1 MVIDFAGCYV
11 VERVCKALFAELEPA
26 ELVTRGSARREKRRL
41 IQDKER
47 KEKEENGILP
57 EVNEV
62 IKKKQ

>member
-1 MVIDFAGCYV
+1 M
-11 VERVCKALFAELEPA
+11 FAELEPA